1 MSGTWFAYALG
12 SAGDVARIAL
22 DANVRAN
29 TPRGIKFIVMAQE
42 EKRPIRPSLSL
53 SLHKQLYGGISYPA
67 TGGASIPGPSI
78 GREGAAPWTWASVAA
93 DMAC

>member
-42 EKRPIRPSLSL
+42 EKRPIRPSLSV
-53 SLHKQLYGGISYPA
+53 I
-67 TGGASIPGPSI
+67 T
-78 GREGAAPWTWASVAA
+78 
-93 DMAC
+93 